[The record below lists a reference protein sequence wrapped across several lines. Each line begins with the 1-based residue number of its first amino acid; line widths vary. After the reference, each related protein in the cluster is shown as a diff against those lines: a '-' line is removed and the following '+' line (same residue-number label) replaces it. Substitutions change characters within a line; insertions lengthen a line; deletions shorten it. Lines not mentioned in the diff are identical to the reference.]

1 MPLAFLLEIFDKN
14 ARMSRNAHD
23 ALLEST
29 DVGEFPFE
37 LTPEE
42 LGSAC
47 RRAYMRLVF
56 GAHVG
61 WGKLEL
67 ARWLTGPYRRLA
79 LRENAN
85 ELIDAA
91 PPSMTIAND
100 AAPLSDDRVWAML
113 EAMRVDVIGVLRE
126 LMTPEG
132 RGAFTKLALDTE
144 LVVRSKEDGAIV
156 LPRARPRMTLVDRVL
171 SLVAVDAIT
180 RPEDYE
186 HSLFVCDRCHQPVFD
201 VASRPLGV
209 CRVHVS
215 GVDRRFD
222 IE

>member
-1 MPLAFLLEIFDKN
+1 MTRGAPN
-14 ARMSRNAHD
+14 ALVD
-23 ALLEST
+23 T

-47 RRAYMRLVF
+47 RRAYMRLVV

-61 WGKLEL
+61 WGKVEL
-67 ARWLTGPYRRLA
+67 ARWLTGPYRRLTV
-79 LRENAN
+79 REGWV
-85 ELIDAA
+85 DTS

-100 AAPLSDDRVWAML
+100 TAPVSDDKLWTVL
-113 EAMRVDVIGVLRE
+113 ETMRGDVIGVLRE
-126 LMTPEG
+126 LMTADG
-132 RGAFTKLALDTE
+132 LNAFTKLALDTE
-144 LVVRSKEDGAIV
+144 LVVRTVVSSSAQACAAEVFQV

-180 RPEDYE
+180 RPEDFE

-201 VASRPLGV
+201 VASRPLGSAACTSV
-209 CRVHVS
+209 VS
-215 GVDRRFD
+215 IVALN
-222 IE
+222 